1 MADDSPAESGD
12 EDDSGTPRDSDPDA
26 VSATGPDAA
35 PDSDE
40 RTGGASPFV
49 FLLGLVAFVGSLVAF
64 VADLVTGYN
73 VARSL
78 LVNAASAVVLVWWAG
93 ADTLSDPDSEVTT
106 SGGAAG
112 TGLLLLG
119 IYLLLGAVVVGVTS
133 LVHDRFDL
141 VPWAAGLGVVAMVAG
156 FLIFPRG
163 SVLSREGETD
173 SDEMGTRERE
183 DVTTGGDSAE
193 SATTAKAKADG
204 ERTNSGKTEG

>member
-1 MADDSPAESGD
+1 MADDAAADDDETTAGTDGGPEPTPEDSEATETDGTGD
-12 EDDSGTPRDSDPDA
+12 ERS
-26 VSATGPDAA
+26 
-35 PDSDE
+35 
-40 RTGGASPFV
+40 GGASPFV

-64 VADLVTGYN
+64 AADLVTGYD

-93 ADTLSDPDSEVTT
+93 SDTLSDPDSDVTT
-106 SGGAAG
+106 RSGAAG

-141 VPWAAGLGVVAMVAG
+141 VPWAAGLGVVAMVVG

-163 SVLSREGETD
+163 SVLSREGETGG
-173 SDEMGTRERE
+173 DEMGTRKRE
-183 DVTTGGDSAE
+183 DVTTGGDSDE
-193 SATTAKAKADG
+193 SATTAEAKADG